1 MVLSKS
7 SYECS
12 LAGETHPRHLVI
24 AECSG
29 GCPPGK
35 QRESE
40 HVHCRVTIEFRLSVL
55 ANILA
60 TVGEPL
66 FATTLQPPANY
77 PATTVQL
84 TPLAG
89 PSFSEPSHNRRRT
102 RHRLRRPMRAQA
114 RLGRCGPAPTRSSLS
129 LRSPASYTSRAA
141 LALRDVVQRR
151 RVTATSP
158 SLVSHRGRSPQP
170 ALARAAHQCMARP
183 TAPSTLTLLLPLYLC
198 TESAP
203 RGQRLFHPNLLP
215 PLRDHST
222 SSTARRTTI

>member
-89 PSFSEPSHNRRRT
+89 PSFSEPSHTHT
-102 RHRLRRPMRAQA
+102 RPSHS
-114 RLGRCGPAPTRSSLS
+114 RSCPSLS
-129 LRSPASYTSRAA
+129 LHTLAQRS
-141 LALRDVVQRR
+141 
-151 RVTATSP
+151 
-158 SLVSHRGRSPQP
+158 H
-170 ALARAAHQCMARP
+170 
-183 TAPSTLTLLLPLYLC
+183 
-198 TESAP
+198 SAP
-203 RGQRLFHPNLLP
+203 RLHLRWLRLIQPLP
-215 PLRDHST
+215 GAHESEKRR
-222 SSTARRTTI
+222 STAAVTLVVPLSR